1 MMGKIFNK
9 KTAKVYIAMI
19 CISLVIALVSSG
31 FCISYSAQLKKIAEE
46 NASSNS
52 TLSSL
57 GSALVSLLG
66 GDDKAATESLE
77 GVVSSL
83 ITGNSGEDKVVKVSD
98 EEKALG
104 TKKTITLVMLIVFY
118 VLTVVFFAGTIVSY
132 EYEKYLES
140 PKYKAKVKRL
150 QKYEK
155 IKNK

>member
-1 MMGKIFNK
+1 MMGKLFNK
-9 KTAKVYIAMI
+9 KTAKIYRAMI
-19 CISLVIALVSSG
+19 CVSLVIALVSSG
-31 FCISYSAQLKKIAEE
+31 FCISYSAQLKKLAEE
-46 NASSNS
+46 SASSNS
-52 TLSSL
+52 ALSDI
-57 GSALVSLLG
+57 GSALVSILG

-83 ITGNSGEDKVVKVSD
+83 LTGEDKDKEVKVSD

-104 TKKTITLVMLIVFY
+104 NKKTATLVLLIVFY
-118 VLTVVFFAGTIVSY
+118 VLTVVFFACSITSY

-140 PKYKAKVKRL
+140 PKYKAKMKRL